1 MNELSKIGIFIC
13 LIVFVLSCENERKNT
28 EEKQTTE
35 QTVTKA
41 DKTEFENIN
50 PKENLKKLNIELPQV
65 STPGGSY
72 VSVNVR
78 KNVAYIAIQ
87 FPILNEEYL
96 YQGRLGNEISTE
108 QGYKAM
114 ELCALN
120 VLAQVENKIGFDKIV
135 GLNHIDAYFQSGAN
149 WDDSPIVVNGASDLF
164 VKVLEEKG
172 KHSRAIFGVE
182 KLPRNFSVGL
192 TATFTIK
199 TK

>member
-1 MNELSKIGIFIC
+1 MNPL
-13 LIVFVLSCENERKNT
+13 
-28 EEKQTTE
+28 
-35 QTVTKA
+35 
-41 DKTEFENIN
+41 
-50 PKENLKKLNIELPQV
+50 ENLKKLHLELPKI
-65 STPGGSY
+65 STPGGTY
-72 VSVNVR
+72 VSVNIR
-78 KNVAYIAIQ
+78 ENIAYLAIQ

-135 GLNHIDAYFQSGAN
+135 GLNHFDAYFQSGES
-149 WDDSPIVVNGASDLF
+149 WDDAPIVVNGASDLF
-164 VKVLEEKG
+164 TKVLEEKG

-182 KLPRNFSVGL
+182 KLPRNFCVGL

-199 TK
+199 T